1 MSNLDMSLDDMIK
14 ANKKSRGSDNPR
26 SKARNSGPGPSRRLP
41 NRASNR
47 STPYGAQ
54 KVRNLRQSLIDP
66 SNSRFYVLAMVT
78 RSHQRSGV
86 TKRFSI

>member
-14 ANKKSRGSDNPR
+14 MNKKSKASENPR
-26 SKARNSGPGPSRRLP
+26 SKPRNSGPGPSRRLP

-54 KVRNLRQSLIDP
+54 KVTNLYQ
-66 SNSRFYVLAMVT
+66 
-78 RSHQRSGV
+78 
-86 TKRFSI
+86 